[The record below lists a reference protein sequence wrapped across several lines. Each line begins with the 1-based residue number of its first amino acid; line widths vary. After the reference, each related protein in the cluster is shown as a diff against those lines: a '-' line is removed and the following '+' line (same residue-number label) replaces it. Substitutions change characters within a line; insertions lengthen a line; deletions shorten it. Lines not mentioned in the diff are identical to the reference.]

1 MSQIIE
7 YECAISGIS
16 TEGTLSHDKDGLGT
30 LPPGWTKLTVERRD
44 VNTKWL
50 AIRDLKEA
58 MVSNIIKQ
66 FPEEQR
72 DIQGY
77 AVALQVDAQFAA
89 LEAATAPYETVME
102 VVYLA
107 PRDATPAIKSVIDS
121 MRDNLGL
128 ESLTY
133 EDVDEDEPEADTKG
147 KG

>member
-1 MSQIIE
+1 MSNNEE

-16 TEGTLSHDKDGLGT
+16 TEGTIAHDKDGLGT
-30 LPPGWTKLTVERRD
+30 LPPGWTKFTVERRD
-44 VNTKWL
+44 INTKWL

-89 LEAATAPYETVME
+89 LEAATAPYETVKE

-107 PRDATPAIKSVIDS
+107 PRDANPAIKSVIDS

-128 ESLTY
+128 ESLMY
-133 EDVDEDEPEADTKG
+133 EDVDEAEPEADAKG